1 MEQAY
6 AISREDLYNLQM
18 EVKQVQYAQSNHA
31 ERISRLEKR
40 QTDDSAIKSAWNSPF
55 PGVLSTTPQHGKLSR
70 NQFKCEPK
78 CETNSGFPLVGPI
91 HSDVFDDL
99 DEQGDQLLGSLHL
112 GPAEEEPVRRGTSRA
127 NSVRFD
133 ESALHGS
140 GWNGAAAQ
148 SNRHSGDFGSMRPGS
163 GLLMERTLSH
173 KSDGRHSSAGH
184 SVHSHHSVASGRA
197 SSVGLDADDESDDS
211 FEVPEPPVSLY
222 VLGSVPSLIRCWLTL
237 DFAHGTL
244 LYADVCSGAQKSTI
258 SHWLLEDLELIGN
271 VQRDPD
277 DVARVRLD
285 VYFAEAV
292 VTQRSSQPETP
303 GGLVPSITVPFE
315 VVGGSRPEDKKSIG
329 IFIGSDA
336 LRAHTADI
344 LFSQNTMALY
354 GNNRDRVR
362 VPFVRPE
369 EESVFKHLITT
380 NKTPEKLKLN
390 AGAAPFVLGDATLQS
405 DTEAQLPSPL
415 PQTEDQQ
422 SPEQVSPTATHAQL
436 QKPVNNANKNRDTN
450 DNNKENVNGHS
461 SSTPDTTQ
469 APRKSEVSKRDV
481 ANAIWSPWRH
491 GGSNGNERD
500 SSSISGYQPPPPP
513 RGRNMKVLKSGKS
526 GSSSTRTGQ
535 SYERAPS
542 GRRKS
547 QASVTS
553 DSGNGSNKWEQKRA
567 AQEAKAQP
575 TPDAPKA
582 SNPVGGGSAFSW
594 MPGVRGGKPDPE

>member
-1 MEQAY
+1 MALIQAF
-6 AISREDLYNLQM
+6 L
-18 EVKQVQYAQSNHA
+18 
-31 ERISRLEKR
+31 
-40 QTDDSAIKSAWNSPF
+40 
-55 PGVLSTTPQHGKLSR
+55 
-70 NQFKCEPK
+70 
-78 CETNSGFPLVGPI
+78 GPI
-91 HSDVFDDL
+91 HNDVFDDL

-211 FEVPEPPVSLY
+211 FAVPEPPVSLY

-258 SHWLLEDLELIGN
+258 SHWLLGDLELVGEIEK
-271 VQRDPD
+271 DPD
-277 DVARVRLD
+277 GVARIRLD

-315 VVGGSRPEDKKSIG
+315 VVGGGRPEDKKSIG

-369 EESVFKHLITT
+369 EENVFKHLITT
-380 NKTPEKLKLN
+380 NKPPEKLKLN
-390 AGAAPFVLGDATLQS
+390 AGAAPFILGEATQQS
-405 DTEAQLPSPL
+405 DAETQPASPM
-415 PQTEDQQ
+415 PPAEDQPSQ
-422 SPEQVSPTATHAQL
+422 EQVSPTATHAQL
-436 QKPVNNANKNRDTN
+436 QKASTATHKDRDGH
-450 DNNKENVNGHS
+450 DSINKENTNGHTS
-461 SSTPDTTQ
+461 SGPENIHAS
-469 APRKSEVSKRDV
+469 RKSEVSKREV

-491 GGSNGNERD
+491 SGANGNERD
-500 SSSISGYQPPPPP
+500 SGSISGYQPPPPP

-547 QASVTS
+547 QASVAS
-553 DSGNGSNKWEQKRA
+553 DGGNGTNKWEQKRA
-567 AQEAKAQP
+567 APEGKAQP
-575 TPDAPKA
+575 APEAPKA

-594 MPGVRGGKPDPE
+594 MPGVRGGKPSAE